1 MAFNGI
7 VFFIL
12 MNIALMI
19 VKGINPISA
28 LKNNQEDI
36 RKENRKVIAITAIL
50 APVFLIIYGLVFN
63 SFESIGSSLLVI
75 ILILIFLAIVSV
87 ILKLISLNK
96 FRNPLLIYSIG
107 TIKNRFFS
115 FILLLVS
122 LTLTLWIITI
132 GFNLEDAIKENFN
145 NSLSK
150 TLPYNY
156 YVESNT
162 GDELEEKLKSSDDV
176 EGYIKSFSID
186 GKIKNEKFNEYY
198 RTVFLSEVNKD
209 DYGIKYKI
217 KYGRNLFEEKMG
229 Y

>member
-1 MAFNGI
+1 
-7 VFFIL
+7 